1 MRLLHRAGLDAIA
14 ERLITAALERE
25 LVVAQR
31 RLQRDQVLVHDF
43 IATLDVD
50 AEYLVFGL
58 QVTGAEPARDAT
70 LRIQIERRDRA
81 RSDER
86 IAIRQHENDSLPPER
101 RRRRGNER
109 QQHERVMRM
118 MAAAVEPASGREIG
132 RASCRERAGR
142 SVSLSVVSALLKKIT

>member
-1 MRLLHRAGLDAIA
+1 MRLLHRAELDAIA

-43 IATLDVD
+43 IATLEVD
-50 AEYLVFGL
+50 AECLVFGL
-58 QVTGAEPARDAT
+58 QVTGAETERDAT

-86 IAIRQHENDSLPPER
+86 IAIQ
-101 RRRRGNER
+101 
-109 QQHERVMRM
+109 
-118 MAAAVEPASGREIG
+118 IG
-132 RASCRERAGR
+132 RASCRER
-142 SVSLSVVSALLKKIT
+142 VCKYV